1 MLSEKPRRE
10 EIKQE
15 LGENSRWDKAR
26 TWKKLRQ
33 GAPSEL
39 QKGAPSEL
47 LKKMEDNSMQPPPVD
62 AESENQPTEIK
73 SNRSLFSSFVI
84 GEDDI
89 PPITGVTG
97 FFSAFKKE
105 SGKLWHLAGPAIL
118 TALFQFSLG
127 ATTQIFA
134 GHVGTLELAAFS
146 MENFVI
152 SGFSFGVMTGMG
164 SALETLCGQAYG
176 AGQIEM
182 LGVYMQRSW
191 IILLSTSFLLMF
203 MYIFTEPLL
212 LLLRQPEDI
221 SRVAGRIAR
230 WMIPQ
235 LYAYAFNFPISKF
248 LQSQSKIMAIA
259 WISAVALALHVPFSW
274 LLMLKLGWGMA
285 GGAIVLNASWWF
297 LVVAQMLYIVS
308 GACGKAWT
316 GFSWKTFQNLWGFV
330 KLSVASAVMLCLE
343 IWYYSALILFA
354 GYLKNT
360 KVAVDA
366 LSICVNILG
375 WTGMTAVGFNAAISV
390 RVSNELGAAHPRSA
404 KFSVVVVVVTSFV
417 ISLLI
422 AFPFIVFQKQ
432 YPSLFSVSS
441 EVQRVVYKLTPF
453 LAFCIV
459 LSNVQPAVSGVAV
472 GAGWQGLVAYVNIG
486 CYYLFGV
493 PLGLILGRALKMGV
507 QASVAVKRIKKW
519 GGESDVKEN
528 NLEK

>member
-1 MLSEKPRRE
+1 
-10 EIKQE
+10 
-15 LGENSRWDKAR
+15 
-26 TWKKLRQ
+26 
-33 GAPSEL
+33 
-39 QKGAPSEL
+39 
-47 LKKMEDNSMQPPPVD
+47 MEDNSMQPPPVD
-62 AESENQPTEIK
+62 AESENQPSEIK
-73 SNRSLFSSFVI
+73 SNRSLFSSFLI

-89 PPITGVTG
+89 PPITGVAG
-97 FFSAFKKE
+97 FLSAFKKE

-134 GHVGTLELAAFS
+134 GHVGTLDLAAFS

-152 SGFSFGVMTGMG
+152 SGVRRW
-164 SALETLCGQAYG
+164 AD
-176 AGQIEM
+176 
-182 LGVYMQRSW
+182 RN
-191 IILLSTSFLLMF
+191 
-203 MYIFTEPLL
+203 
-212 LLLRQPEDI
+212 
-221 SRVAGRIAR
+221 AGRLHATLVDHSSLDKLFANVYVHIHGTTFAITPTAGGYISSR
-230 WMIPQ
+230 WENSAVDDPQ

-308 GACGKAWT
+308 GACGQAWT
-316 GFSWKTFQNLWGFV
+316 GFSWKAFQNLWGFV

-375 WTGMTAVGFNAAISV
+375 WTGMTAVGFNAAISI

-404 KFSVVVVVVTSFV
+404 KFSVVVVVVTSFI

-422 AFPFIVFQKQ
+422 AFPFLVFQKQ